1 MRIRSE
7 WVGQK
12 ELYETQLGCP
22 IISRKEFIHDLK
34 AAIEESRGYAAGRIG
49 ISEQFWM
56 YYPILLSEKLHR
68 TKIAVYEKHLRF
80 HGLQQGIFPV
90 EPSFYLTYNQLY
102 VEKVRTIDCLG
113 LILDPVMGPK
123 IISFYNLVN
132 KCVYFKDQ
140 IPDKSSPSKRENCYL
155 HFFEGK
161 KILLICPF
169 ADLLRQRATRE
180 IFEGVWSKTGKKW
193 FYPKRVEALE
203 FPYGFASETHRRYA
217 STIDLVEAIQAEIE
231 RKDFDIALIG
241 AGGLSIPL
249 ASFAKQI
256 GRISISLGGDLQVLF
271 GVVGKR
277 WRNLERWSRDYF
289 NEWWID
295 MPQGYKPTETDIAD
309 GAYW

>member
-12 ELYETQLGCP
+12 ELYETQLGHP
-22 IISRKEFIHDLK
+22 IISRKEFINDLK
-34 AAIEESRGYAAGRIG
+34 IAIDKSSRYAAGRIG
-49 ISEQFWM
+49 VSEQFWM
-56 YYPILLSEKLHR
+56 YYPILLSEEPHR
-68 TKIAVYEKHLRF
+68 TKITVYEKHLRF
-80 HGLQQGIFPV
+80 HGLQQGIFPAQ
-90 EPSFYLTYNQLY
+90 PDFYLTFNQFY

-123 IISFYNLVN
+123 IVSFYNLVN
-132 KCVYFKDQ
+132 KFIYFRDQ
-140 IPDKSSPSKRENCYL
+140 IPDKSSPSNRENCYL

-169 ADLLRQRATRE
+169 AELLRQRATRE

-193 FYPKRVEALE
+193 FYPKGVEALE
-203 FPYGFASETHRRYA
+203 FPYGFASETHRKYA
-217 STIDLVEAIQAEIE
+217 STIDLLGAIEAEIE
-231 RKDFDIALIG
+231 RKDFDVALIG

-249 ASFAKQI
+249 ASFVKQI
-256 GRISISLGGDLQVLF
+256 GKISISLGGDLQVLF

-277 WRNLERWSRDYF
+277 WRNLERWKRDYF

-295 MPQGYKPTETDIAD
+295 MPTRYKPTETDIAD